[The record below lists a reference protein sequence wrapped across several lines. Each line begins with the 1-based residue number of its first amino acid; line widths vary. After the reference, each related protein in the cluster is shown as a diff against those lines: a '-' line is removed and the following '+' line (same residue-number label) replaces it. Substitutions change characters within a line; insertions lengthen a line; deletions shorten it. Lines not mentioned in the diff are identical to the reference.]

1 MDNKPVTAEKARRRL
16 NSDTV
21 YYIVNTAI
29 LVLLTL
35 IVVYPLYFLVI
46 ASISDPDLVL
56 NGEVLFYPRE
66 ITFSGF
72 ERLFQDNKIWNGY
85 LNTIINTVASTAISL
100 AITVAAGYELSRP
113 NMIFKKFFL
122 WLFIITMFFGGG
134 LIPFYLVVSQLG
146 WINTRWALIV
156 PSALNVWNVFMTK
169 AYFESNI
176 PDSILEAARIDGANE
191 FMTFVRIVLPIS
203 QAIIA
208 VMLLFYAVGNWNSY
222 FNALIFITTKQEL
235 FPLQMVLRE
244 ILIVENSGA
253 IGGGSSD
260 TIVEQIK
267 LANQIKY
274 SSIIVSTVPILCL
287 YPFVQKYFSQGV
299 MIGSLKG

>member
-85 LNTIINTVASTAISL
+85 LNTIINTVASTAHQPSHH
-100 AITVAAGYELSRP
+100 G
-113 NMIFKKFFL
+113 
-122 WLFIITMFFGGG
+122 GGG
-134 LIPFYLVVSQLG
+134 LRAEPSQYDIQKVFSLAVHHHHVFRRRTDPVLSGRFAVGLDQYPLG
-146 WINTRWALIV
+146 AHRAFGAERMERVHDEGVLRIEYSRFHIRSGANRRRQRLYDFCAHRFALRRRSSPSCCSSTRW
-156 PSALNVWNVFMTK
+156 
-169 AYFESNI
+169 
-176 PDSILEAARIDGANE
+176 
-191 FMTFVRIVLPIS
+191 
-203 QAIIA
+203 
-208 VMLLFYAVGNWNSY
+208 GNWNSY

-244 ILIVENSGA
+244 ILIVENSARSAAAAA
-253 IGGGSSD
+253 IRSSNRSNLR
-260 TIVEQIK
+260 IRSNIRRSSS
-267 LANQIKY
+267 LRSPY
-274 SSIIVSTVPILCL
+274 SACIRSCRNIFRRAS
-287 YPFVQKYFSQGV
+287 
-299 MIGSLKG
+299 